1 MLHLNASRV
10 AQLPFAGSST
20 GSEAMAIAI
29 GKHAKMLEK
38 EGFLPQLEG

>member
-20 GSEAMAIAI
+20 GSEAMAVR
-29 GKHAKMLEK
+29 
-38 EGFLPQLEG
+38 LPSENMPKCLKKKDFSPN